1 VKVAYGWVDKAS
13 NILNNKIGLDA
24 AGVKQSYQQL
34 LTQMSQQK
42 QKAGTLNT
50 AIDNFIKTTHS
61 YWSGLFHCYEIEDFP
76 RTNNDLEH
84 AFGMLRHHQRR
95 CTGRKVAPSSLVI
108 RGSVKLAC
116 AIATSLHSFTASDL
130 AQVDIHTWLELRSQ
144 LQKHHKA
151 RIEQYRFRRDP
162 KAYLA
167 NLESR
172 LL

>member
-1 VKVAYGWVDKAS
+1 MLLVCYVIINVVVLVVRLPPHPSLFVVLS
-13 NILNNKIGLDA
+13 NLPVRSATLGGTPSPT
-24 AGVKQSYQQL
+24 AG
-34 LTQMSQQK
+34 
-42 QKAGTLNT
+42 
-50 AIDNFIKTTHS
+50 
-61 YWSGLFHCYEIEDFP
+61 
-76 RTNNDLEH
+76 
-84 AFGMLRHHQRR
+84 
-95 CTGRKVAPSSLVI
+95 
-108 RGSVKLAC
+108 AC

>member
-1 VKVAYGWVDKAS
+1 
-13 NILNNKIGLDA
+13 
-24 AGVKQSYQQL
+24 
-34 LTQMSQQK
+34 MSQHK
-42 QKAGTLNT
+42 HKAGTLSS

-84 AFGMLRHHQRR
+84 TFGMLRHHQRR

-116 AIATSLHSFTASDL
+116 AFGFAVAEGIATKLHSFTASDL
-130 AQVDIHTWLELRSQ
+130 AQVDIHTWLELRSH
-144 LQKHHKA
+144 LQKHHQA

>member
-1 VKVAYGWVDKAS
+1 MSKGYGSLSCLDPSSFVALSA
-13 NILNNKIGLDA
+13 
-24 AGVKQSYQQL
+24 
-34 LTQMSQQK
+34 
-42 QKAGTLNT
+42 
-50 AIDNFIKTTHS
+50 
-61 YWSGLFHCYEIEDFP
+61 
-76 RTNNDLEH
+76 
-84 AFGMLRHHQRR
+84 
-95 CTGRKVAPSSLVI
+95 SLVI

-116 AIATSLHSFTASDL
+116 AIATKLHSFTASDL

-167 NLESR
+167 NLESH

>member
-1 VKVAYGWVDKAS
+1 MVLSKRA
-13 NILNNKIGLDA
+13 
-24 AGVKQSYQQL
+24 
-34 LTQMSQQK
+34 
-42 QKAGTLNT
+42 
-50 AIDNFIKTTHS
+50 
-61 YWSGLFHCYEIEDFP
+61 C
-76 RTNNDLEH
+76 
-84 AFGMLRHHQRR
+84 AFGFA
-95 CTGRKVAPSSLVI
+95 VAE
-108 RGSVKLAC
+108 G
-116 AIATSLHSFTASDL
+116 IATKLHSFTASDL